1 LAAIN
6 LIGAASVA
14 FTLIVNLG
22 RGYPLLSLLATALIA
37 AGLYVLWAR
46 SGRPTGIEQVE
57 QHLEDD

>member
-1 LAAIN
+1 M
-6 LIGAASVA
+6 
-14 FTLIVNLG
+14 VNLG